1 MATII
6 SSHKTLTRWFF
17 LLVGAAVLY
26 VFWRVVEPFA
36 LILLTSA
43 IVAIVLM
50 PLMRWL
56 EKHTKS
62 PKLSA
67 VIIIIGVLLGA
78 VLPLTFGAIAIAD
91 DATEFLQSSFGES
104 GFFRNFNLNAIP
116 GVSFLP
122 ANIQKELGNI
132 HLSEIGTAAAKWIA
146 DNATVFLAS
155 AANAFLSV
163 FIFFI
168 ALFYLLVD
176 REKIKEEVQTLSP
189 FRNELDRDII
199 TRMTGTVRN
208 VVFGALIVS
217 GIQGIMA
224 AIGLTIFGVPGALL
238 WGALTIIASQVPI
251 LGVGLIL
258 GPAVLYL
265 LMSGNPGSAL
275 GLLIWSVMVV
285 GLVDNILSPQLLKG
299 RTNMHALLILISIL
313 GGLKLFGPIGFIA
326 GPTILAAVM
335 VLMELYKKG
344 ILDKDSIRKISTSKA
359 KAR

>member
-1 MATII
+1 LLPEATQQEI
-6 SSHKTLTRWFF
+6 
-17 LLVGAAVLY
+17 
-26 VFWRVVEPFA
+26 
-36 LILLTSA
+36 
-43 IVAIVLM
+43 
-50 PLMRWL
+50 
-56 EKHTKS
+56 
-62 PKLSA
+62 
-67 VIIIIGVLLGA
+67 
-78 VLPLTFGAIAIAD
+78 
-91 DATEFLQSSFGES
+91 
-104 GFFRNFNLNAIP
+104 
-116 GVSFLP
+116 
-122 ANIQKELGNI
+122 GNI
-132 HLSEIGTAAAKWIA
+132 HLSEIGTSAAKWIA
-146 DNATVFLAS
+146 DNAASFLAS

-199 TRMTGTVRN
+199 SRMTSTVRN

-217 GIQGIMA
+217 CIQGIMA

-238 WGALTIIASQVPI
+238 WGAVTIIASQVPI

-265 LMSGNPGSAL
+265 LLSGNPGSAL

-299 RTNMHALLILISIL
+299 RTNMHTLLILVSIL

-335 VLMELYKKG
+335 VLLELYKKG
-344 ILDKDSIRKISTSKA
+344 ILNNDSIRKIATSPSKKRA
-359 KAR
+359 LEHFLMRTKIMLHI